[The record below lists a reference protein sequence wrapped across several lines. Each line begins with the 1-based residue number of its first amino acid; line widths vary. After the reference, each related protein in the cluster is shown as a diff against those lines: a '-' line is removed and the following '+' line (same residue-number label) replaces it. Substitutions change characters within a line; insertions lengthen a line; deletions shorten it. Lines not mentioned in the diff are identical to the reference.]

1 MEGRDGSAS
10 HESVGSGRVGW
21 VETVRAEQLRF
32 FDGGTPGEPPRR
44 DEPPRI
50 VLERR
55 ARGDEEVFALLR
67 RVGYADRHLGEL
79 LVPADP
85 ARFTTDLT
93 SVPSVLTWLV
103 PRSGRHLP
111 AALVHDALVAD
122 PDRAGS
128 GEAGAA
134 SYVSERE
141 VVVDRVEA
149 DRVFRDAMAD
159 TGTGV
164 VRRWLAWSAV
174 TLVTLWVAPPR
185 PRGWYRVVPFA
196 TLLLVVWLG
205 WCATW
210 DLLDTSAPL
219 APGVPWIAE
228 GGWSA
233 ELLGGAAGAVV
244 VPLLLAPLWGRFAR
258 AGAVLG
264 VGLAALLH
272 VTVVLAVLT
281 LAYQALERLVTRHST
296 LAARAGATLVL
307 ACAVVVGLALVG

>member
-1 MEGRDGSAS
+1 MVGR
-10 HESVGSGRVGW
+10 

-32 FDGGTPGEPPRR
+32 YDGGTPQEPPRR

-55 ARGDEEVFALLR
+55 ARGDEEVFAMLR
-67 RVGYADRHLGEL
+67 RVGYADRHLGGL

-85 ARFTTDLT
+85 DHFTTDLT

-111 AALVHDALVAD
+111 AALVHDGLVGG

-128 GEAGAA
+128 GEAGVA
-134 SYVSERE
+134 SYVSERG
-141 VVVDRVEA
+141 VVVDRVAA

-185 PRGWYRVVPFA
+185 PRGWYRVVPLG
-196 TLLLVVWLG
+196 TLVLVGWLG

-210 DLLDTSAPL
+210 DLLDRSAPL
-219 APGVPWIAE
+219 APGVPWIVE
-228 GGWSA
+228 GDWPD
-233 ELLGGAAGAVV
+233 ELLGGVAGAVV

-272 VTVVLAVLT
+272 MTIALLLLT
-281 LAYQALERLVTRHST
+281 LVYQALERLVTHHPT
-296 LAARAGATLVL
+296 LAARLAATSVL
-307 ACAVVVGLALVG
+307 ACAVVLVLALVG

>member
-1 MEGRDGSAS
+1 M
-10 HESVGSGRVGW
+10 
-21 VETVRAEQLRF
+21 ETVRAEQLRF
-32 FDGGTPGEPPRR
+32 FDGGTPEEPPRR

-111 AALVHDALVAD
+111 AALVHDALVGG
-122 PDRAGS
+122 PAGS
-128 GEAGAA
+128 GESGAA
-134 SYVSERE
+134 SYVSEGG
-141 VVVDRVEA
+141 VVLDRVEA

-210 DLLDTSAPL
+210 DLLDAPAPL

-228 GGWSA
+228 GGWAA
-233 ELLGGAAGAVV
+233 ELLGGVAGAVV
-244 VPLLLAPLWGRFAR
+244 VPLLLASLWGRFAR

-281 LAYQALERLVTRHST
+281 AAYQALERLVTRHPT